1 MRPIE
6 RFPTFTPQEFALLG
20 LQDIAYVKRV
30 ILNDAPAFAVCA
42 ADGTQIAV
50 LSDYQVALAAVR
62 QHELEPLSVH

>member
-6 RFPTFTPQEFALLG
+6 RFPTFTPKEFALLG
-20 LQDIAYVKRV
+20 LQDIAYVKRIIV
-30 ILNDAPAFAVCA
+30 NDAPAFAVCA

-62 QHELEPLSVH
+62 QQELEPLSVH

>member
-6 RFPTFTPQEFALLG
+6 RFPTFTPKEFALLG
-20 LQDIAYVKRV
+20 LQDIAYVKRIIV
-30 ILNDAPAFAVCA
+30 NDAPAFAVCA

>member
-6 RFPTFTPQEFALLG
+6 RFPTFTPQEFALLS

-30 ILNDAPAFAVCA
+30 IVNDTPAFAVCA

-62 QHELEPLSVH
+62 QQELEPLSVH

>member
-20 LQDIAYVKRV
+20 LQDIAYVKRIIV
-30 ILNDAPAFAVCA
+30 NDAPAFAVCA

-50 LSDYQVALAAVR
+50 LNDYQVALAAVR
-62 QHELEPLSVH
+62 QHDLEPLSVH

>member
-30 ILNDAPAFAVCA
+30 TVNDAMAFAVCA

-50 LSDYQVALAAVR
+50 LNDYQVALAAVR
-62 QHELEPLSVH
+62 QHDLEPLSVH